1 MTKPQAPS
9 ANGNIQAISELAR
22 QSLTAM
28 SGAYASWLQDAGKV
42 QAETVRFLNERFEK
56 DMDLLTQFA
65 HCRRPEEIAA
75 LQSKAF
81 ATLVSDYAHE
91 SQTLFGLLGTLSTR
105 SIEQVQKLAVPPS
118 PR

>member
-1 MTKPQAPS
+1 MTKPQAAAP
-9 ANGNIQAISELAR
+9 NGNIQAMSELAR

-28 SGAYASWLQDAGKV
+28 SGAYAAWLQDAGKV

-81 ATLVSDYAHE
+81 AALVSDYARE
-91 SQTLFGLLGTLSTR
+91 SQTLFGLLGSLSTHG
-105 SIEQVQKLAVPPS
+105 IERIQKLAVPPS